1 MKTKQFLL
9 LVSGVLTCSLSF
21 GQINVL
27 NADSPEEIG
36 VLTPEQKALNNTT
49 QPLPYGYVNE
59 RDILWSQTVWEIIDL
74 DERVNLPL
82 YFPIDTN
89 NIGSERR
96 SLYNTLVSAIESGK
110 IENIYADSYFNRK
123 ITFEDLGATLSRKD
137 TLQQGYAQ
145 INAGEEVDQQ
155 YITSTNITAA
165 DIMEY
170 HIRGLWYFDTRRGA
184 LRYRLLA
191 IAPVAPDA
199 YSKSRGDI
207 SGALVELFWV
217 FYPDAREV
225 LHDAIVFNKENTA
238 QPLTFDHLLNSR
250 RFHAVIYKTDN
261 VQGDRAIEDYIT
273 NNAQMQLLKS
283 RRIKENIREF
293 EMNMWNY

>member
-9 LVSGVLTCSLSF
+9 LVSGVLICSVSF

-36 VLTPEQKALNNTT
+36 VLTPEQLALDNTSK
-49 QPLPYGYVNE
+49 PLPYGYVNE
-59 RDILWSQTVWEIIDL
+59 RDILWAQTVWEIIDL
-74 DERVNLPL
+74 DERVNLSL

-89 NIGSERR
+89 NIGSHRR
-96 SLYNTLVSAIESGK
+96 SLYHVLTSAIKSGE
-110 IENIYADSYFNRK
+110 IENIYGDSYFNQK
-123 ITFEDLGATLSRKD
+123 ITFEDLSATLNRKD
-137 TLQQGYAQ
+137 TLQQGYEQ
-145 INAGEEVDQQ
+145 VNAGEEIDAQ
-155 YITSTNITAA
+155 YVTTTNITAA

-170 HIRGLWYFDTRRGA
+170 HIRGYWYFDTRRGA

-207 SGALVELFWV
+207 TGALVELFWV

-225 LHDAIVFNKENTA
+225 LHDAIVFNSENTA

-250 RFHAVIYKTDN
+250 RFNGVIYKTDN
-261 VQGDRAIEDYIT
+261 VQGDRAIEDYISQ
-273 NNAQMQLLKS
+273 NAQMQLLKS
-283 RRIKENIREF
+283 RRIQENIREF
-293 EMNMWNY
+293 EMNMWSY